1 MPRSPSAG
9 EVAKSSY
16 VELDERTLQ
25 EIAERTGG
33 RYFHADNLDA
43 LSEIYDEINELERSE
58 IVELRYM
65 QCEEHYAEFAQG
77 AAACIVLA
85 ALLSGTLL
93 RRLP

>member
-1 MPRSPSAG
+1 M
-9 EVAKSSY
+9 
-16 VELDERTLQ
+16 DERTLQ

-43 LSEIYDEINELERSE
+43 LSEIYDEINSLERSE

-65 QCEEHYAEFAQG
+65 QYDEYYKEFAG
-77 AAACIVLA
+77 AAGLSMLSA
-85 ALLSGTLL
+85 ALLSGSLL